1 MSAKRYHFIIKA
13 DGNSIAGYNK
23 TCAGCGD
30 ALLMTDSRWEQSFLL
45 FVLLAICLRFEG
57 FSFIYIH
64 MYIYFI

>member
-30 ALLMTDSRWEQSFLL
+30 ALHMTDSRLGKPFLM
-45 FVLLAICLRFEG
+45 VLNIFGC
-57 FSFIYIH
+57 S
-64 MYIYFI
+64 